1 MKSNLMNSLL
11 LGAAAAALILGT
23 PALGLKTAQAQAP
36 TIENAKSIIPAELQQ
51 VMDNLPPAFTRI
63 LKAMPVE
70 DQVNALH
77 GIQLHLTSIQV
88 PSDPAELVK
97 SLSSKAQDALSKLSA
112 DELDKALPE
121 IQERIRQYFKRED
134 WQRMLISMPLSQH
147 QQAVTSLMSS
157 IAFDQADAKF
167 NYCNVLLD
175 AEGEI
180 AYSEEGIKRLAAT
193 PHQCPSGV
201 DLAATL
207 EYVNQTLACAIG
219 DPVYTK
225 ILSPAEQEDMHQLQ
239 HGTKAAFKGGGIGVT
254 LSSDPTKTLPP
265 TAEQMAE
272 FNNFLKDRQNRIDN
286 PVIDPCTGQP
296 AELTP
301 EEQTELNTT
310 PEQPFQEQF
319 TGLINHVAKDS
330 PAHKAGLRDGD
341 VIVKLNGEIITGQP
355 SESVVSRMRGEIGSP
370 VTLTVKRG
378 QREITTT
385 MTRAAVI
392 PENVWSEDLG
402 NGIYAIVITDFI
414 HNNTAFKI
422 YDEINKIGGKARGY
436 VFDVRNNGGGLLDE
450 AILAVAFFVHD
461 GVILSQRVR
470 VSGDPAHPEYI
481 KNTWSRVGSH
491 VVKETVNETTGEVI
505 GKGFV
510 EFSET
515 DNQTGKVLRQF
526 ENVPF
531 LGGKPAVVLAN
542 GHSASAAE
550 VFTGGLGENYV
561 GAKQGG
567 KPQGATFI
575 GEQTFGK
582 FIGQTIVPGPANTG
596 IKATTFRY
604 FSPLGEWLGDAWK
617 VKIGLTPAIKF
628 EQPKTAIPY
637 TPSDVQLHEAVRYI
651 LSGATSQTAPK
662 Q

>member
-11 LGAAAAALILGT
+11 LGAVAAALMLGT

-36 TIENAKSIIPAELQQ
+36 TIENAKNIIPAELQQ
-51 VMDNLPPAFTRI
+51 VMDNLPPELQRI
-63 LKAMPVE
+63 LNALPVA
-70 DQVNALH
+70 DRVNALR
-77 GIQLHLTSIQV
+77 GFQLHQTGLQV
-88 PSDPAELVK
+88 PSSVDDLVK
-97 SLSSKAQDALSKLSA
+97 SLSPKAQDALSKLSA
-112 DELDKALPE
+112 EELAKALPE
-121 IQERIRQYFKRED
+121 IQERIRQYLGRKD
-134 WQRMLISMPLSQH
+134 MQRRMIGMPLEEQK
-147 QQAVTSLMSS
+147 QAVTDLMSE

-167 NYCNVLLD
+167 NYCNELLD

-180 AYSEEGIKRLAAT
+180 AYSEEGIKKLAAT
-193 PHQCPSGV
+193 PHQCPSG
-201 DLAATL
+201 DLTTTL
-207 EYVNQTLACAIG
+207 KYVNETLACAIG
-219 DPVYTK
+219 DPAYTR
-225 ILSPAEQEDMHQLQ
+225 ILSPEEADDMNQLQ
-239 HGTKAAFKGGGIGVT
+239 HGTKVAFKGGGIGVT
-254 LSSDPTKTLPP
+254 LSYDPTKTLPP

-272 FNNFLKDRQNRIDN
+272 FNKFLKERQNRIDN
-286 PVIDPCTGQP
+286 PEIDPCTGQP

-301 EEQTELNTT
+301 EEQTELNKT
-310 PEQPFQEQF
+310 PEQPVQEQF

-341 VIVKLNGEIITGQP
+341 VIVKLNGEIVTGQP
-355 SESVVSRMRGEIGSP
+355 SESVVPRMRGEIGSQ
-370 VTLTVKRG
+370 VTITVKRG

-450 AILAVAFFVHD
+450 AILAVSFFVHD
-461 GVILSQRVR
+461 GVILSQRER
-470 VSGDPAHPEYI
+470 VPGEPAHPEYI

-526 ENVPF
+526 EKVPF

-575 GEQTFGK
+575 GEQTYGK
-582 FIGQTIVPGPANTG
+582 FIGQTIVPGPAKTD

-604 FSPLGEWLGDAWK
+604 FSPRGEWLGDAWK
-617 VKIGLTPAIKF
+617 VKIGLTPALKF

-637 TPSDVQLHEAVRYI
+637 TPSDVQLHAAERYI
-651 LSGATSQTAPK
+651 LSGATLKAPA